1 MGTYETCMIWS
12 IGAGMEGTEL
22 SPGVGWS
29 SFPNLLSRARGM
41 GKLTRVGMGGGGG
54 ASPGAGIVSFLSQ
67 VTCT

>member
-12 IGAGMEGTEL
+12 IGAGMEVAEL

-41 GKLTRVGMGGGGG
+41 GKLTRVGMGGGP
-54 ASPGAGIVSFLSQ
+54 SPGAGIVSFLSQ